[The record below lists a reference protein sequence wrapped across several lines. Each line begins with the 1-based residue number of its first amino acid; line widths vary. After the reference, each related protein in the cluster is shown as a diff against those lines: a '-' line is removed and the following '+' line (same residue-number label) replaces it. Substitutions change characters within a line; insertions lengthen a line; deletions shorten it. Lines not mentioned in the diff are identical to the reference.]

1 MGIIS
6 KIKNIIGTKEAK
18 FTVIKKEN
26 KQKENKQKENI
37 KKKHRVTFYNVKHDK
52 LYTYETDDTLD
63 KIKEKFFANDDEDNE
78 IYNFEIIN

>member
-18 FTVIKKEN
+18 FTVIKKEK
-26 KQKENKQKENI
+26 KQKEEK
-37 KKKHRVTFYNVKHDK
+37 KKKHRVTFYHVKHDK

-78 IYNFEIIN
+78 IHNFEIIN

>member
-26 KQKENKQKENI
+26 KQKENKQKEDKQKENI

-63 KIKEKFFANDDEDNE
+63 KIKEKFFANDKLS
-78 IYNFEIIN
+78 